1 MSRYDNDNYDSPGQ
15 MNRQRDLVLSTNEF
29 CFLQSKTNGAIK
41 TYTGP
46 ITMTIS
52 AQESLV
58 VFNPK
63 TKRFEETQD
72 FERARQI
79 FVSAPE
85 GWYIVLKNPAD
96 DNSHPEA
103 AKAVN
108 SPNLQIGHKI
118 NIPGPCSF
126 SLFPGQMT
134 RVIRGHRLR
143 SNQYLLARVYDADA
157 ARKGSATATMID
169 AEGNEVKTKQEDYFV
184 GQMLVIKGTEVS
196 FYIPPTGIEV
206 IPVGGENGDGSGT
219 YVRDAVTLERLEYA
233 ILKDEDGEK
242 RYIHGPA
249 VVFPKPT
256 ETFVAAPK
264 GGLIFRAL
272 ELSPISGIYVK
283 VIAEYDD
290 INKNGEEIHHPIG
303 EELFITGNDQMI
315 YYPRPEHAMI
325 QYDGKYMHHAIAIPE
340 GEGRYI
346 LDRLSGKIKTVR
358 GPQMYLPDP
367 RTEVV
372 VKRKLTHKECELM
385 YPGNT
390 EVLSYNNKL
399 TEQAVE
405 RASKKGLI
413 GQGITDALNA
423 TYSTANQE
431 SALAIF
437 EANANISRGVSY
449 TKPRT
454 ITLNTKYDGVVAID
468 VWTGYAINVVSK
480 SGKREIVV
488 GPTTRL
494 LDYDETLEAMELS
507 TGKPKTTDN
516 LLRTGFLRI
525 ENNKV
530 SDLVIAQTSDFV
542 DVQVKVSY
550 CVNFLEEYK
559 EKWFNVENYV
569 KYLCDHMRSML
580 KREIKK
586 YTIQDFYANST
597 DIIRNLVLNRNGNK
611 TSKNAK
617 NGESVTSNGR
627 IFDENGMFVYDVEV
641 LSINVEKF
649 VAEMLEQHQIEM
661 IAKTLELSN
670 AAAKIDTITKLAE
683 VERKEAELKNQN
695 KLYIAQLAQ
704 DTEEDRLAKEAEL
717 NEKRDAIQTARMKAK
732 EDMQTVLAAIQT
744 AEMAR
749 EKEKKDLE
757 IEHRKQ
763 LADIDKATQA
773 AYAETIKKIMDS
785 ISPDL
790 VAALSTKANAQLL
803 ADATKS
809 MSPYALANNESIA
822 DVTNKLLRG
831 TSLEGILDKGFGIN
845 NEA

>member
-1 MSRYDNDNYDSPGQ
+1 MGRYDNENWSEQPQ

-58 VFNPK
+58 VFNAK
-63 TKRFEETQD
+63 TKKFEETQD
-72 FERARQI
+72 FEKAKQLFI
-79 FVSAPE
+79 SAPE
-85 GWYIVLKNPAD
+85 GWYVVLKNPAT

-108 SPNLQIGHKI
+108 SPTLEIGRKI
-118 NIPGPCSF
+118 NIAGPVSF

-143 SNQYLLARVYDADA
+143 SNQYLLARVYDAEA
-157 ARKGSATATMID
+157 ARKGISTATIVD
-169 AEGNEVKTKQEDYFV
+169 TEGKEVTAQAEEYFV
-184 GQMLVIKGTEVS
+184 GQMIVIKGTEVS

-206 IPVGGENGDGSGT
+206 IPIENSNE

-283 VIAEYDD
+283 VIAAYDEE
-290 INKNGEEIHHPIG
+290 KNGETIHHPIG

-346 LDRLSGKIKTVR
+346 LNRLTGEITTIR

-372 VKRKLTHKECELM
+372 VKRKLTNKECDLM
-385 YPGNT
+385 YPGNS
-390 EVLSYNNKL
+390 EVLIYNSGL

-405 RASKKGLI
+405 RMAKKGLT
-413 GQGITDALNA
+413 GSAVTDALNSV
-423 TYSTANQE
+423 YSTANQE

-454 ITLNTKYDGVVAID
+454 ITLDTKYEGVVAVD

-480 SGKREIVV
+480 SGDREVV
-488 GPTTRL
+488 IGPATRL
-494 LDYDETLEAMELS
+494 FDYDETVEAIAVTHGDKEEVTAFL
-507 TGKPKTTDN
+507 KT
-516 LLRTGFLRI
+516 

-530 SDLVIAQTSDFV
+530 SDIINAQTADFV
-542 DVQVKVSY
+542 DVQIKLSY
-550 CVNFLEEYK
+550 YVDFLEDYK
-559 EKWFNVENYV
+559 DSWFTVNNYA
-569 KYLCDHMRSML
+569 KYLCDNMRSL
-580 KREIKK
+580 IKREIRTYNIK
-586 YTIQDFYANST
+586 DFYADST
-597 DIIRNLVLNRNGNK
+597 EIIRNIVLDI
-611 TSKNAK
+611 NAETEATDK
-617 NGESVTSNGR
+617 PFGR
-627 IFDENGMFVYDVEV
+627 LFRTNGMLVNDVD
-641 LSINVEKF
+641 IIGIGVEKNI
-649 VAEMLEQHQIEM
+649 AMILEKHQN
-661 IAKTLELSN
+661 ELIQKSVELAD
-670 AAAKIDTITKLAE
+670 AAARMEVVTALAD
-683 VERKEAELKNQN
+683 VKKR
-695 KLYIAQLAQ
+695 
-704 DTEEDRLAKEAEL
+704 EAEL
-717 NEKRDAIQTARMKAK
+717 NNETALYALELEQKRTEEEMHNEEMIRAKKREAKAAEVQAQNDLQGILTAIQS
-732 EDMQTVLAAIQT
+732 

-749 EKEKKDLE
+749 IKEKQDAE
-757 IEHRKQ
+757 IAHAKELAKIEKAKQ
-763 LADIDKATQA
+763 EVYAATVK
-773 AYAETIKKIMDS
+773 EIMSS
-785 ISPDL
+785 IQPDL
-790 VAALSTKANAQLL
+790 VAAISASTQAELL
-803 ADATKS
+803 KEGMAS
-809 MSPYALANNESIA
+809 ISPYAIANGESVA
-822 DVTNKLLRG
+822 DTVNKLLRG
-831 TSLEGILDKGFGIN
+831 TSLEEIINIKG
-845 NEA
+845 

>member
-1 MSRYDNDNYDSPGQ
+1 MGRYDNENWSEQPQ

-58 VFNPK
+58 VFNAK
-63 TKRFEETQD
+63 TKKFEETQD
-72 FERARQI
+72 FEKAKQLFI
-79 FVSAPE
+79 SAPE
-85 GWYIVLKNPAD
+85 GWYVVLKNPAT

-108 SPNLQIGHKI
+108 SPTLEIGRKI
-118 NIPGPCSF
+118 NIAGPVSF

-143 SNQYLLARVYDADA
+143 SNQYLLARVYDAEA
-157 ARKGSATATMID
+157 ARKGIGTATIVD
-169 AEGNEVKTKQEDYFV
+169 TEGKEVTATPEEYFV
-184 GQMLVIKGTEVS
+184 GQMIVIKGTEVS

-206 IPVGGENGDGSGT
+206 IPIENSNE

-283 VIAEYDD
+283 VIAAYDEA
-290 INKNGEEIHHPIG
+290 KNGEIIHHPIG

-346 LDRLSGKIKTVR
+346 LNRLTGEITTVR

-372 VKRKLTHKECELM
+372 VKRKLTNKECDLM
-385 YPGNT
+385 YPGNS
-390 EVLSYNNKL
+390 EVLIYNSGL

-405 RASKKGLI
+405 RMAKKGLT
-413 GQGITDALNA
+413 GSAVTDALNSV
-423 TYSTANQE
+423 YSTANQE

-454 ITLNTKYDGVVAID
+454 ITLDTKYEGVVAVD

-480 SGKREIVV
+480 SGDREVV
-488 GPTTRL
+488 IGPATRL
-494 LDYDETLEAMELS
+494 FDYDETVEAITVPYGDKEEITAFL
-507 TGKPKTTDN
+507 KT
-516 LLRTGFLRI
+516 

-530 SDLVIAQTSDFV
+530 SDIINAQTADFV
-542 DVQVKVSY
+542 DVQIKLSY
-550 CVNFLEEYK
+550 YVDFLEDYK
-559 EKWFNVENYV
+559 DSWFAVNNYA
-569 KYLCDHMRSML
+569 KYLCDNMRSL
-580 KREIKK
+580 IKREIRTYNIK
-586 YTIQDFYANST
+586 DFYADST
-597 DIIRNLVLNRNGNK
+597 EIIRNIVLDISTDTEAIDK
-611 TSKNAK
+611 PF
-617 NGESVTSNGR
+617 GR
-627 IFDENGMFVYDVEV
+627 LFRTNGMLVNDVD
-641 LSINVEKF
+641 IIGIGVEKDI
-649 VAEMLEQHQIEM
+649 AMILEKHQN
-661 IAKTLELSN
+661 ELIQKSVELAD
-670 AAAKIDTITKLAE
+670 AAARMEVVTALAD
-683 VERKEAELKNQN
+683 VKKR
-695 KLYIAQLAQ
+695 
-704 DTEEDRLAKEAEL
+704 EAEL
-717 NEKRDAIQTARMKAK
+717 NNETALYALELEQKRTEEEMHNEEMIRAKKREAKAAEVQAQNDLQGILTAIQS
-732 EDMQTVLAAIQT
+732 

-749 EKEKKDLE
+749 IKEKQDAEIAHAKELAE
-757 IEHRKQ
+757 IE
-763 LADIDKATQA
+763 KAKQA
-773 AYAETIKKIMDS
+773 AYAATVKEIMSS
-785 ISPDL
+785 IQPDL
-790 VAALSTKANAQLL
+790 VAAISASTQAELL
-803 ADATKS
+803 KEGMAS
-809 MSPYALANNESIA
+809 ISPYAIANGESVA
-822 DVTNKLLRG
+822 DTVNKLLRG
-831 TSLEGILDKGFGIN
+831 TSLEEIIN
-845 NEA
+845 VKS